1 LTLLVLFV
9 VVAVPTS
16 TLKNNDLKRHNKSNP
31 APKKIQKKKKKPP
44 KRPEGKKTPLPR
56 VDRLRECSIDLGQVQ
71 LFLSLLDELPFLS
84 RGAGDLP

>member
-1 LTLLVLFV
+1 LLVVVV

-16 TLKNNDLKRHNKSNP
+16 TLKYDDLKRHNKSNP
-31 APKKIQKKKKKPP
+31 APAKNSKEKKKPP
-44 KRPEGKKTPLPR
+44 QKRPEGKKSPLLR

-71 LFLSLLDELPFLS
+71 LLLPLLYALPFLS